1 MMAIVFL
8 SGSQTLQGRIPPGL
22 GSLAQL
28 LKVFPHLF
36 MDITCRAMGDCAL
49 HSALVLMNL
58 LVIRKQNLP
67 VSKPASVL
75 QWALGFGEGEVG
87 EDAEDAE
94 DFGPLMNQM

>member
-1 MMAIVFL
+1 
-8 SGSQTLQGRIPPGL
+8 
-22 GSLAQL
+22 
-28 LKVFPHLF
+28 

-49 HSALVLMNL
+49 HSALVLMDL

-75 QWALGFGEGEVG
+75 QWALGPHPLGDGFGEGEVG